1 MQASTLRWKKTGCDP
16 HDPEFV
22 WVEGGG
28 DDDEFKLRVTAA
40 DIDDAWFVSETN
52 EWSKVDVSDVVSG
65 ARDGGGIYVVT
76 LQALQGDLT
85 LLWLRTALE
94 MLRTN
99 IVNLKRHLDANEKMM
114 SSWC

>member
-1 MQASTLRWKKTGCDP
+1 MQASTLWWKKTGCDP

-22 WVEGGG
+22 WVEGGDG
-28 DDDEFKLRVTAA
+28 DDLKLRVTAA
-40 DIDDAWFVSETN
+40 DIDDAWFVSENDAWT
-52 EWSKVDVSDVVSG
+52 SVDVPDVVSG

-76 LQALQGDLT
+76 LQGDLT
-85 LLWLRTALE
+85 FLWLRTALE